1 MDYETREKISQL
13 EARIK
18 ELEAK
23 LTMASL
29 PEEAAALLD
38 DLRMVPD
45 TQNERWDLTLDV
57 LDEFI
62 KDMGYQTIKYPEIN
76 LFQFTDMF
84 NDYELKLL
92 DNNKIRLSYIEDID
106 SDTDRNMIYLLVS
119 TQDLSAEVEIDSEN
133 DRIIFTVHSIELK
146 PDTFRDSVRFFI
158 GLLNDSARRLNYF
171 YCNAISINKTT
182 IRKRKYS

>member
-29 PEEAAALLD
+29 PEEAAGLLD

-45 TQNERWDLTLDV
+45 TQNERWDLTLDI
-57 LDEFI
+57 LDEFV
-62 KDMGYQTIKYPEIN
+62 KDMGYQTITHPEIN
-76 LFQFTDMF
+76 LIQFTDMF
-84 NDYELKLL
+84 KDYELKLL
-92 DNNKIRLSYIEDID
+92 ENNQIRMSYFEDID
-106 SDTDRNMIYLLVS
+106 SDADRNIVYYLVS
-119 TQDLSAEVEIDSEN
+119 TQDLSVEVEIDSEN

-146 PDTFRDSVRFFI
+146 PDSFRDSIRFFI
-158 GLLNDSARRLNYF
+158 GLLNDSARRLDYF
-171 YCNAISINKTT
+171 YCNAISIYRANP
-182 IRKRKYS
+182 RKRKYS